1 MHSGTFYLVT
11 EREFEGINN
20 PKANEIKAQLEP
32 EIKTQLERNEEKSK
46 CLIW

>member
-20 PKANEIKAQLEP
+20 PNEIKVQLEP
-32 EIKTQLERNEEKSK
+32 EIKTQLERNEDKSK

>member
-20 PKANEIKAQLEP
+20 SKANEIQLEP
-32 EIKTQLERNEEKSK
+32 GIKTQFEGNNDKSK